1 MTLPALTDQTV
12 LIALSVLVPGAI
24 LAGPKCWKRYK
35 AKKAAREAK
44 EAHRD
49 EVLETVATT
58 LAEISGDVKCL
69 FAASAS
75 QLEALEVSLM
85 ALHGEHLNGS
95 VEDALLKV
103 RSQKAH
109 LRKRLEDK
117 IGDGLRGAD

>member
-1 MTLPALTDQTV
+1 MTLPALTDEMA
-12 LIALSVLVPGAI
+12 LIALSVLVPGAM
-24 LAGPKCWKRYK
+24 LAGPRCWKRYK

-49 EVLETVATT
+49 EVLETVCDT
-58 LAEISGDVKCL
+58 LKEISGDVKCL

-85 ALHGEHLNGS
+85 ALHGEHLNGN
-95 VEDALLKV
+95 VDDALKKV
-103 RSQKAH
+103 RSQKDT

-117 IGDGLRGAD
+117 VGIGGAD